1 MDRNG
6 LRLKLFKQ
14 QAMAGDIVLLFGD
27 ESEVL
32 THPYLAHARAKRGAD
47 LRVPAPGQ
55 LRKPALLGV
64 IDHVTAELT
73 AHTSA
78 TKRSTRLHR
87 SARTHRSP
95 LWSPSGAGRRPG
107 RSGPRQRPDPCQQT
121 DARRASQAALAHY
134 RVVAEVRPGT
144 QRHRTPVA
152 RPETPLPRPS
162 NLPLRRGLAGRRRR
176 CDPKTPPGTHYP
188 SVSGSTNR
196 CLASA

>member
-73 AHTSA
+73 AHTRH
-78 TKRSTRLHR
+78 TSTY
-87 SARTHRSP
+87 
-95 LWSPSGAGRRPG
+95 
-107 RSGPRQRPDPCQQT
+107 QT
-121 DARRASQAALAHY
+121 Y
-134 RVVAEVRPGT
+134 
-144 QRHRTPVA
+144 QRHQAKHPTSSLCSNSSIAAMVPIRGGPPSRSFWSSTTA
-152 RPETPLPRPS
+152 RS
-162 NLPLRRGLAGRRRR
+162 M
-176 CDPKTPPGTHYP
+176 
-188 SVSGSTNR
+188 
-196 CLASA
+196 SAN